1 MSMTMAKSFLILG
14 GNFSERETA
23 FQDLYLKLK
32 PKEARLTNDPDF
44 ISLSAENSIGINQVR
59 RLEENFS
66 LKSHSF
72 PPKLGFIA
80 QAEKLTLEAQ
90 NALLKMLEEP
100 IGNSVLILTAP
111 RQENL
116 LITVVSRCQLI
127 NLPEKAV
134 IELSSEEIKEL
145 SQELEKILNSSPGK
159 RIQFNDQL
167 NTRDEAIAFCQN
179 QLCLWREI
187 LLKKIKQPQSL
198 KSRLNR
204 LSSREI
210 TTTIRQLEKT
220 LQFLKANANP
230 RLCLDNLLIS
240 YPRISPCIPT

>member
-1 MSMTMAKSFLILG
+1 MAKSFLILG

-32 PKEARLTNDPDF
+32 PKEARLTNDPDL
-44 ISLSAENSIGINQVR
+44 ISVSRENSIGIDQVR

-90 NALLKMLEEP
+90 NALLKILEEP
-100 IGNSVLILTAP
+100 VGNSVLVLTAP

-116 LITVVSRCQLI
+116 LTTVVSRCQLI
-127 NLPEKAV
+127 NLPEKAA
-134 IELSSEEIKEL
+134 INLGPKEIQEL
-145 SQELEKILNSSPGK
+145 SQELEKILKASPGE
-159 RIQFNDQL
+159 RIQLNEQL
-167 NTRDEAIAFCQN
+167 TARDEAITYCQF
-179 QLCLWREI
+179 QLVLWREI

-198 KSRLNR
+198 KNRLNR
-204 LSSREI
+204 LSFQEM
-210 TTTIRQLEKT
+210 TTTIHQLEKA
-220 LQFLKANANP
+220 LQYLKANANP
-230 RLCLDNLLIS
+230 RLTLDNLLLS
-240 YPRISPCIPT
+240 YPVIP